1 MYIVKLENLLN
12 YFSFFYWYITL
23 VDELIGI
30 IAAHLVTFS
39 EILMK
44 FDETSLHPK
53 FKREMKFA
61 YNCNKLNQPW
71 NHGFL

>member
-30 IAAHLVTFS
+30 IAAHLD
-39 EILMK
+39 EIWWNN
-44 FDETSLHPK
+44 
-53 FKREMKFA
+53 FA
-61 YNCNKLNQPW
+61 S
-71 NHGFL
+71 

>member
-30 IAAHLVTFS
+30 IAAHLV
-39 EILMK
+39 LMK
-44 FDETSLHPK
+44 FDETILHPK

-61 YNCNKLNQPW
+61 YNCNKLNQSW